1 MITERE
7 KSAGK
12 TTNCESKL
20 PNGKTM
26 IKEKNGGEIRHP

>member
-26 IKEKNGGEIRHP
+26 NRKTGEK